1 MRHRGYPTINDS
13 PRPTELLK
21 EEHQGVP
28 NGDIYVHI
36 DIELFLEHL
45 IRDDASVLDLIDA
58 DYTFLNGRLAGHYDI
73 PNVQGSHF
81 RRVML
86 PSDGLRGG
94 LLGHGSILT
103 LTSHAI
109 RTSPVLRGKWILNN
123 ILGTPPPD
131 PPPNVPALVDK
142 KTHAKVATM
151 RERMS
156 AHRANPVCA
165 ACHAMI
171 DPAGFA
177 LEGFDAIGR
186 FREVDEWFNPIDTS
200 GALPDGTAFDG
211 AAQLRVALVQ
221 KPQRFVGTV
230 TEKLLTY
237 ALGRGLDYYDMPAV
251 RRIVRESADAD
262 YGMQAIIVGIVNS
275 YPFLHRRSGS

>member
-1 MRHRGYPTINDS
+1 MITETEMFFDSVVREDRGVL
-13 PRPTELLK
+13 ELLT
-21 EEHQGVP
+21 
-28 NGDIYVHI
+28 
-36 DIELFLEHL
+36 
-45 IRDDASVLDLIDA
+45 A

-81 RRVML
+81 RRVNL
-86 PSDGLRGG
+86 PADSPRGG
-94 LLGHGSILT
+94 LLGQGSILT

-131 PPPNVPALVDK
+131 PPPNVPALDDSR
-142 KTHAKVATM
+142 TQAKVSSM

-156 AHRANPVCA
+156 AHRSNPVCA
-165 ACHAMI
+165 ACHHMI

-186 FREVDEWFNPIDTS
+186 FRLVDEWFNPIDAS

-211 AAQLRVALVQ
+211 AAELRVALVE
-221 KPQRFVGTV
+221 KPERFVGTV
-230 TEKLLTY
+230 TEKLMTY

-251 RRIVRESADAD
+251 RRIVRETASSD
-262 YGMQAIIVGIVNS
+262 YGMQSIIVAIVNS
-275 YPFLHRRSGS
+275 YPFLHRRSES